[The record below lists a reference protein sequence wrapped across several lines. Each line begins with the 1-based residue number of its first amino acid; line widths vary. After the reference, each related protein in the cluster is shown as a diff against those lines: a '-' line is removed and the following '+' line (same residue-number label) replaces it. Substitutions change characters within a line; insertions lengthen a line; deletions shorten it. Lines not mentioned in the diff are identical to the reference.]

1 MDQPRLAGRNPLLP
15 RMAHR
20 PFAWYRH
27 TLDQRGGTDLRRAV
41 VFVLALE
48 REFESLRGC
57 LRIVLF
63 SGGRF
68 IRTTHDPVWVRLS
81 GRLANRVG
89 TLSIAGTRPFV
100 VDSPADVPVDQHA
113 CFMAAWFY
121 GFRNFCRERVV
132 RRTVG
137 PYRVRPL
144 EPVCLDE
151 THRHRGRRRGRGVR
165 EPVWV
170 AAGSISDR
178 SRIETKIK
186 CRSHSRMD
194 VG

>member
-1 MDQPRLAGRNPLLP
+1 MARGPFGRY
-15 RMAHR
+15 R
-20 PFAWYRH
+20 P
-27 TLDQRGGTDLRRAV
+27 TLDQRGGIDLRRAV
-41 VFVLALE
+41 VSMLALE
-48 REFESLRGC
+48 REFESFRGC
-57 LRIVLF
+57 LRIVLS
-63 SGGRF
+63 SGSRF

-81 GRLANRVG
+81 GRIANRVG
-89 TLSIAGTRPFV
+89 TLSIAGTRPLV
-100 VDSPADVPVDQHA
+100 VDSSADVPLDQHA

-137 PYRVRPL
+137 TYRVRPV

-151 THRHRGRRRGRGVR
+151 THRYRRRQRGRAVR

-186 CRSHSRMD
+186 CRSHSRMEIGRARLNSSH
-194 VG
+194 VAISY